1 MLPEEA
7 DQLPLRSVRSVRS
20 MVNLVLNVVTMIFCA
35 SVILY
40 YLWAIEHTPK
50 EIETG
55 DVLFAIWACLKMLEI
70 VVKW

>member
-1 MLPEEA
+1 
-7 DQLPLRSVRSVRS
+7 